1 MSVFTKE
8 LASKLIKKTIKM
20 ITMKQLNRKYLI
32 NLACLINRKDKR
44 AIRNWCIKS
53 HLPIYRNSSGEF
65 VNEDEFELAYN
76 LPLIKELKAKYGEN
90 WVEYYETYK
99 NGDLYKILDLNTDL
113 IKEKKGYVPK
123 GKLSSKLFGG
133 SPK

>member
-1 MSVFTKE
+1 MD
-8 LASKLIKKTIKM
+8 LASLIK
-20 ITMKQLNRKYLI
+20 
-32 NLACLINRKDKR
+32 RKDKR
-44 AIRNWCIKS
+44 TIKKWCIKT
-53 HLPIYRNSSGEF
+53 HLPIYKNSSGEF

-99 NGDLYKILDLNTDL
+99 DGGLYKIMNLNTDI